1 MVPGNPSDKFDNL
14 SLSAARVVVVS
25 RHVPAESSWDGARDQ
40 PVSTPPSAHI
50 VPSGGLTHRSV
61 QGSKDVVAHGVPDTL
76 MSHTLRPTICQKARR
91 NLECC
96 RYSLGIIQHHNVI
109 LAGETA

>member
-40 PVSTPPSAHI
+40 PVGTPPSAHI

-61 QGSKDVVAHGVPDTL
+61 QGSKDVVAHSVPDTL
-76 MSHTLRPTICQKARR
+76 MSHTLRPTICQKTRR